1 MLTEKGTL
9 RISAGQSKAEPHY
22 ESHAGRLAV
31 LVGELL
37 EVQNGARLAGDMAA
51 GLRAGQAFAAA
62 YARAKRSAGVADFND
77 LIDWTRSLLATPG
90 MGDWVRYKLDRR
102 TDHILV
108 DESQDTNKQQW
119 EIVQALAAEFFAGA
133 SAAEGRGR
141 TIFMVGDF
149 KQAIFGFQGT
159 NPQEFENARAWVRQ
173 QSAALLHADE
183 DSQAGAAL
191 EFRDLSI
198 EASFRSAPA
207 ILDVVDAVIADVG
220 YRNMGLP
227 DPPNR
232 ASRPFPCPS
241 RHRGVVEAL
250 RRRGRREW
258 RGGRGRLARRG
269 RASLRERSG

>member
-1 MLTEKGTL
+1 M
-9 RISAGQSKAEPHY
+9 
-22 ESHAGRLAV
+22 
-31 LVGELL
+31 
-37 EVQNGARLAGDMAA
+37 
-51 GLRAGQAFAAA
+51 
-62 YARAKRSAGVADFND
+62 
-77 LIDWTRSLLATPG
+77 
-90 MGDWVRYKLDRR
+90 
-102 TDHILV
+102 
-108 DESQDTNKQQW
+108 
-119 EIVQALAAEFFAGA
+119 QALAAEYFAGA

-183 DSQAGAAL
+183 DSQEGAAL

-227 DPPNR
+227 EPPNR
-232 ASRPFPCPS
+232 HHAHFHARPGTVELWKPFAVEDDGNGDEGEEGWLGEDA
-241 RHRGVVEAL
+241 RHYA
-250 RRRGRREW
+250 
-258 RGGRGRLARRG
+258 
-269 RASLRERSG
+269 ERSGANRSAAGSTKRRFSPRPSGR